1 MGTSNAVIIATAIS
15 RLMILFFVFLI
26 TCLLLHPMLL
36 KSILLSI
43 LYLFYYTHPSIRVQ
57 LSPMIFVNFDKVSAL
72 IFQFLVR

>member
-1 MGTSNAVIIATAIS
+1 
-15 RLMILFFVFLI
+15 
-26 TCLLLHPMLL
+26 MLL

-57 LSPMIFVNFDKVSAL
+57 LSPMIFVNIDKFSAL